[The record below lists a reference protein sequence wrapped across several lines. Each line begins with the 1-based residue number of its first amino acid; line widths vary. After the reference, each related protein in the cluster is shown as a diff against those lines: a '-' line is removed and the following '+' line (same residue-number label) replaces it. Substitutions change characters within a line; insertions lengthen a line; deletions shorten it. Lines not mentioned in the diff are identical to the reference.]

1 MLLGKKLGNVT
12 VTLAA
17 AVEAETTD
25 DAAARHHLPSA
36 IEPAA
41 RVPAESGRDETT
53 AHQEGDVKEA
63 PTLHRSAAIALQT
76 AGSRDLHENMVTL
89 VTLQSRFKAAAAD
102 QGMIH

>member
-1 MLLGKKLGNVT
+1 MLSGKKVGNITAV
-12 VTLAA
+12 LAA

-25 DAAARHHLPSA
+25 DAAARHHQPSA

-41 RVPAESGRDETT
+41 KAPAESGRDETT

-63 PTLHRSAAIALQT
+63 PTLHRSAAIVLQT
-76 AGSRDLHENMVTL
+76 AGSRDLHANTATL

-102 QGMIH
+102 QGVIH